1 MPMLLLLNLTIA
13 SKETPMNYS
22 RLHGIVDGVR
32 TERVLLVKVQYL
44 ACRVTYELYQGLYIA
59 LLRNGRKILLTISCC
74 WIVG

>member
-44 ACRVTYELYQGLYIA
+44 ACRVTYE
-59 LLRNGRKILLTISCC
+59 
-74 WIVG
+74 